1 MSIKFNLKNAV
12 AVLSIALFS
21 ISMSAK
27 AGDVYDYI
35 KLDNEI
41 IVATDANWAPFSYI
55 DDDGVMQGF
64 DVDVAREIAKRM
76 GVEVRFITPA
86 WDVITAGNWNM
97 RWDVSVGS
105 MTPTASRSEVLNFPA
120 TYYYTPA
127 AFAVHEDSTLTVP
140 QLSGKTICTTAA
152 STWEMYLQGDLDMLN
167 APAFTYDVT
176 PGTITSLVDGAAC
189 LDDVR
194 LGAGVRNDGMID
206 SLPMILAAIDAG
218 YPIKVLGDP
227 GFYEPLSLA
236 TDKQYDDPEL
246 DAELARIIT
255 QMQKDYTLSL
265 LSIQHFKNADGSS
278 ADYTIA
284 Y

>member
-1 MSIKFNLKNAV
+1 MNIKFGLKKATI
-12 AVLSIALFS
+12 VLTAALLS
-21 ISMSAK
+21 VNMSAK
-27 AGDVYDYI
+27 AGAVYDYI
-35 KLDNEI
+35 KANNELMI
-41 IVATDANWAPFSYI
+41 ATDANWAPFSYI

-64 DVDVAREIAKRM
+64 DVEVGREIAKRM
-76 GVEVRFITPA
+76 GVEARFITPA
-86 WDVITAGNWNM
+86 WDIITSGNWNM

-120 TYYYTPA
+120 VYYYTPA
-127 AFAVHEDSTLTVP
+127 SFAVHTDSTLTVP

-152 STWEMYLQGDLDMLN
+152 STWEMYLQGDLDMLD

-206 SLPMILAAIDAG
+206 SLPMLLAAIDAG
-218 YPIKVLGDP
+218 YPIKVLGSP
-227 GFYEPLSLA
+227 AFYEPLSLA
-236 TDKQYDDPEL
+236 TDKGNDDPEL
-246 DAELARIIT
+246 DAELARIIAD
-255 QMQKDYTLSL
+255 MKKDYSLSL
-265 LSIQHFKNADGSS
+265 LSIQHFINADGSS
-278 ADYTIA
+278 ADYTVS

>member
-1 MSIKFNLKNAV
+1 MNIKFGLKKATI
-12 AVLSIALFS
+12 VLSIALL
-21 ISMSAK
+21 SMNMSVK
-27 AGDVYDYI
+27 AGVVYDYI
-35 KLDNEI
+35 KANNELMI
-41 IVATDANWAPFSYI
+41 ATDANWAPFSYI

-64 DVDVAREIAKRM
+64 DVEVGREIAKRM
-76 GVEVRFITPA
+76 GVEARFITPA
-86 WDVITAGNWNM
+86 WDIITSGNWNM

-120 TYYYTPA
+120 VYYYTPA
-127 AFAVHEDSTLTVP
+127 SFAVHSDSTLTVT

-152 STWEMYLQGDLDMLN
+152 STWEMYLQGDLDMLD

-206 SLPMILAAIDAG
+206 SLPMLLAAIDAG
-218 YPIKVLGDP
+218 YPIKVLGLP
-227 GFYEPLSLA
+227 AFYEPLSLA
-236 TDKQYDDPEL
+236 TDKGNDDPEL
-246 DAELARIIT
+246 DAELARIIAA
-255 QMQKDYTLSL
+255 MQKDYTLSL
-265 LSIQHFKNADGSS
+265 LSIQHFINADGSS
-278 ADYTIA
+278 ADYTTS